1 VLSGDGTVIYGATG
15 YSGGRVVLR
24 ARQLGLQP
32 LLCGR
37 DAKKLQLL
45 GEELGLPHRIA
56 ALTEPAT
63 LDGAFAGAVVVVN
76 AAGPF
81 SRSAQPIADACLRT
95 GAHYLDITAEPRP
108 IASIA
113 ERDTEARARGVMLM
127 PAVGFDV
134 VPTDCLAVHVARR
147 LPRATRLAIA
157 VTNLQFLT
165 RGSARTLLENV
176 DHGAVRRD
184 GVMTQV
190 PLGSIERTFDFGAG
204 PQPAMNVSLGD
215 LVTAYYSTGIP
226 NVETYVEATPLIR
239 ALLTGCRSLGWVL
252 GSAPWQ
258 AVLGAWTDLL
268 PETSGGAEGQ
278 PMTIVAEAEDAA
290 GRRVSARL
298 RTPQAYEFTGV
309 TAAAIA
315 KHVLAGDLE
324 RGFQTP
330 ARVYGPD
337 FVLGFADVV
346 REDLA

>member
-1 VLSGDGTVIYGATG
+1 MVIYGATG
-15 YSGGRVVLR
+15 YSGQRVSRRAHEIGLR
-24 ARQLGLQP
+24 P

-37 DAKKLQLL
+37 DPRKLQTL
-45 GEELGLPHRIA
+45 GDELGLPHRVA
-56 ALTEPAT
+56 ALAEPAA
-63 LDGAFAGAVVVVN
+63 LDAAFAGAVVVLN

-81 SRSAQPIADACLRT
+81 ARSAQPIADACLRT

-108 IASIA
+108 IASVA
-113 ERDTEARARGVMLM
+113 ERDAEARARGLMLM

-147 LPRATRLAIA
+147 VPRATRLAIA

-165 RGSARTLLENV
+165 RGSAKTLLENV

-184 GVMTQV
+184 GVMASV
-190 PLGSIERTFDFGAG
+190 PLGSMERTFDFGAG
-204 PQPAMNVSLGD
+204 PQAAMNVSLGD

-239 ALLTGCRSLGWVL
+239 ALLAGCRSLGWML
-252 GSAPWQ
+252 GMAPWQ
-258 AVLGAWTDLL
+258 TMLGAWTDLL
-268 PETSGGAEGQ
+268 PETSGAAEGQ

-290 GRRVSARL
+290 GRRAATRL
-298 RTPQAYEFTGV
+298 RTPQAYEFTAV

-315 KHVLAGDLE
+315 KHVLGGDLE

-330 ARVYGPD
+330 GRVYGPD
-337 FVLGFADVV
+337 FVLGFAEVT
-346 REDLA
+346 REELT